1 MAHGVFEC
9 DAVLDVI
16 EWKDEYDDVLT
27 DCAEFDKFEE
37 MGILDHNDY
46 DFDISPFTPV
56 HVVFEPYDRAALHC
70 LISIYVDEPTK
81 PSEIEKKYGVEVIS
95 YCPLDDYDK
104 RESL

>member
-16 EWKDEYDDVLT
+16 EWKDEYDGVLT

-70 LISIYVDEPTK
+70 LISIYVDEPTT
-81 PSEIEKKYGVEVIS
+81 PSEIEKKIWS
-95 YCPLDDYDK
+95 
-104 RESL
+104 